1 MACNLYPTLVLACSL
16 KMDAHSNRAPTIIAE
31 LCYLCPARVPLPYSV
46 MHVNEYMLG
55 SAGNTF
61 NSNSGEGTGNLK
73 PELGNRVPLRLHFFF
88 FFYVLMLFVDG
99 RLDKR
104 LSQEI
109 TLIFQTQQPIQVNSA
124 WGTVETKLLPKRFW
138 VKKRVG
144 FIQPGACTGKVICY
158 SKTDSD
164 YVILSPYQSVSQPSL
179 IWLSGLQNPIICILK
194 RGRRIAQ

>member
-1 MACNLYPTLVLACSL
+1 MPGSCASA
-16 KMDAHSNRAPTIIAE
+16 
-31 LCYLCPARVPLPYSV
+31 

-61 NSNSGEGTGNLK
+61 NSYSGGGTGNLK
-73 PELGNRVPLRLHFFF
+73 PELGNRVPPRLHFFYF
-88 FFYVLMLFVDG
+88 FCCVLMLFVVG

-124 WGTVETKLLPKRFW
+124 WGTVETKLMPKRFW

-144 FIQPGACTGKVICY
+144 FIPPGACTVKVICY
-158 SKTDSD
+158 SKTDPD

-194 RGRRIAQ
+194 CGRRIAQ